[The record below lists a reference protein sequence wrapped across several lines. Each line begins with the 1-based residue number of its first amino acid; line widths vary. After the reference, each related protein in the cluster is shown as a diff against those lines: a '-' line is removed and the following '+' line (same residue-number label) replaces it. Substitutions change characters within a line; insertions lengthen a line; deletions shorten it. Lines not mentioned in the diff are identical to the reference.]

1 MFYIIE
7 REDQLAQLSDLG
19 DCFVRFIQHND
30 NFHPKLSPLSLIYVR
45 SIAQHKGYILC
56 LDHNESFSL
65 PYEKTLDWLHI
76 NTNRVFVLN
85 KKEAMYHFNLSLF
98 KLWDINFIEQ
108 PDLTEALNIPAIS
121 FYYKQHP
128 NNPIVNKLIPISKH
142 YEESE
147 NVFNVVLPI
156 IQKYMSWPIDSM
168 ESRMFKFN
176 NHTLTNVFYEIESN
190 GIKVDKQCFID
201 SYGASLQYP
210 EFNLSKGRIYSQ
222 YNLYTLTGRPSN
234 TYNSINFAALDKNN
248 GERLCYRPTNDTF
261 IEFDIQGYHPRI
273 LGDMIDFNFGDR
285 NTYETLGELLNVTA
299 QEAKEL
305 TFKQLYGGVWKEY
318 RSQPF
323 FRDIVTL
330 TDGIWDEYQY
340 GGQYITRNRIFT
352 RNDDMSSSKLLNYI
366 IQSHETSNNAVV
378 LDNILRELEGYKTKL
393 VLYTYDAFLFDY
405 ATEDGTELL
414 TKIQSLIPYPVNI
427 KQGKTY
433 HGLEKI

>member
-7 REDQLAQLSDLG
+7 RQDQLEQLG
-19 DCFVRFIQHND
+19 PFNDCFVQFIQQND
-30 NFHPKLSPLSLIYVR
+30 NYHPKLSPLSLVYVR
-45 SIAQHKGYILC
+45 DIIQHKGYMLC

-65 PYEKTLDWLHI
+65 QQQDVFEWLLA
-76 NTNRVFVLN
+76 NTDRMFVLN
-85 KKEAMYHFNLSLF
+85 KKEALYHFSYPDKLF
-98 KLWDINFIEQ
+98 DINFIEH
-108 PDLTEALNIPAIS
+108 PDLTGVFTPCHT
-121 FYYKQHP
+121 FYYRQHTA
-128 NNPIVNKLIPISKH
+128 NPITNKLIPISKH
-142 YEESE
+142 YEECE
-147 NVFNVVLPI
+147 NMFDIVLPI
-156 IQKYMSWPIDSM
+156 IQKFRADNVVYA
-168 ESRMFKFN
+168 FN
-176 NHTLTNVFYEIESN
+176 NGPLTRVFHTIESN

-201 SYGASLQYP
+201 AYGDNLTYP
-210 EFNLSKGRIYSQ
+210 QLNLSKGRIYSQ

-248 GERLCYRPTNDTF
+248 GERLCYRPTNDKF

-285 NTYETLGELLNVTA
+285 NTYETLSELLGVTS

-305 TFKQLYGGVWKEY
+305 TFKQLYGGVWKDY
-318 RSQPF
+318 RDQPF

-340 GGQYITRNRIFT
+340 GKQYTTKNRIFIY
-352 RNDDMSSSKLLNYI
+352 DPDMTQSKLLNYI
-366 IQSHETSNNAVV
+366 IQSHETSNNVAM
-378 LDNILRELEGYKTKL
+378 LDNILNYLKDKKTKL

-405 ATEDGTELL
+405 SKEDGTQLL
-414 TKIQSLIPYPVNI
+414 TDIKELIHYPINV